1 MKSVSFILGIGFLIL
16 ALAVYLAT
24 WFIVF
29 PVLLPEGRYPV
40 LLAAIPAL
48 PIVWPAWIFLRK
60 AGIKKG
66 TLSGGSQFFRL
77 EIIAFVIFFVVF
89 IFLIWLG
96 VFD

>member
-1 MKSVSFILGIGFLIL
+1 MKIVSFLLGMGFLIL

-29 PVLLPEGRYPV
+29 PLLLPEGRYPV

-48 PIVWPAWIFLRK
+48 PLVWPAWIFFRK

-66 TLSGGSQFFRL
+66 ILPLGGQFFRL
-77 EIIAFVIFFVVF
+77 EVIAFVIFFVVF
-89 IFLIWLG
+89 AFLVWLG